1 MVDAP
6 PAGMPNDMPR
16 DASATSTPPHDAPSR
31 VLQFARRHPV
41 LTVVGAGGAAMIGG
55 IELAFGVLIGAGVT
69 TLIRRSGRMADAT
82 SPESADGAR
91 QMREEIEHEERERAA
106 PREEAQVRESGAH
119 EERDRT
125 RDLLQ
130 RAPEIVRRR
139 ARAVVQAARGKLAP
153 SA

>member
-1 MVDAP
+1 
-6 PAGMPNDMPR
+6 MPNDMPS
-16 DASATSTPPHDAPSR
+16 DASVSSTPPDHAANR
-31 VLQFARRHPV
+31 VLHFARRHPV
-41 LTVVGAGGAAMIGG
+41 LTVVGTGGAAMLGG

-69 TLIRRSGRMADAT
+69 TLLRRSGRGRMADDT
-82 SPESADGAR
+82 K
-91 QMREEIEHEERERAA
+91 REELGHEERERAA
-106 PREEAQVRESGAH
+106 PRDEAQMREPAAH

-125 RDLLQ
+125 HDLLQ